1 MTRRVIN
8 FNAGPAGL
16 PLAALEAAQQEF
28 LDFQGTGMSIMEHS
42 HRGKDYEAVHN
53 EAIAL
58 LRELLAIPDG
68 YDVLFLQGG
77 ASHQFA
83 MVPMNLLPAGKSA
96 DYVVTGVWAEKAL
109 AEAQLVGKVRVAA
122 TTAVGGVHT
131 RVPTQRELDLDAGAA
146 YVHYTTNNTIFGTQ
160 FHYIPDVGTV
170 PLIAD
175 MSSDILWKPIDVS
188 KFTMIYGGAQK
199 NIGPSGVTVVIARK
213 ALIASGRTD
222 IPKILRYATH
232 AKESSLYNT
241 APTFAIYMVRNV
253 LRVLKAE
260 GGLAGAEKRN
270 REKAKIL
277 YEALDA
283 SGGYYEAPVEKQSRS
298 TMNIVFRLPSEALDA
313 KFVADAKA
321 AGMVGVKGHRLAG
334 GIRISAYNAVTVD
347 AVRTLVGFMD
357 TFRKTNPAEV
367 AR

>member
-42 HRGKDYEAVHN
+42 HRGKDYETVHD

-83 MVPMNLLPAGKSA
+83 MLPMNFLPAGKSA
-96 DYVVTGVWAEKAL
+96 DYVISGVWSDKAL
-109 AEAQLVGKVRVAA
+109 SEAQLVGKARVAA
-122 TTAVGGVHT
+122 TSAVDGMHT
-131 RVPTQRELDLDAGAA
+131 RVPTQGDLDLDAGAA
-146 YVHYTTNNTIFGTQ
+146 YAHYTTNNTIFGTQ
-160 FHYIPDVGTV
+160 FHYVPDVGAV
-170 PLIAD
+170 PLVAD

-188 KFTMIYGGAQK
+188 KFAMIYGGAQK
-199 NIGPSGVTVVIARK
+199 NIGPSGVTVVIAQK
-213 ALIASGRTD
+213 DFIATGRAD

-232 AKESSLYNT
+232 SKEKSLYNT

-253 LRVLKAE
+253 LRLLKAD
-260 GGLAGAEKRN
+260 GGLVAVEKRN
-270 REKAKIL
+270 REKAKVL
-277 YEALDA
+277 YDALDA
-283 SGGYYEAPVEKQSRS
+283 GAAYYRAPVQKASRS
-298 TMNIVFRLPSEALDA
+298 TMNIVFRLPTEALDA
-313 KFVADAKA
+313 KFVSEAKA

-334 GIRISAYNAVTVD
+334 GIRISTYNAVTVD

-357 TFRKTNPAEV
+357 GFRKANPGTAP
-367 AR
+367 

>member
-83 MVPMNLLPAGKSA
+83 MIPMNFLPPGKSA
-96 DYVVTGVWAEKAL
+96 DYVLTGVWSEKAL
-109 AEAQLVGKVRVAA
+109 AEAQIVGKPRVAA
-122 TTAVGGVHT
+122 TTAVDGVHT
-131 RVPTQRELDLDAGAA
+131 RVPTQRELDFDASATYA
-146 YVHYTTNNTIFGTQ
+146 HYTTNNTIWGTQ
-160 FHYIPDVGTV
+160 FHYVPDAGKV
-170 PLIAD
+170 PLVAD

-188 KFTMIYGGAQK
+188 RFALIYGGAQK

-213 ALIASGRTD
+213 DFLATGRTD
-222 IPKILRYATH
+222 IPKILRYSTH
-232 AKESSLYNT
+232 AKENSLYNT

-260 GGLAGAEKRN
+260 GGLPAIEKRN
-270 REKAKIL
+270 REKAKVL
-277 YEALDA
+277 YDALDQ
-283 SGGYYEAPVEKQSRS
+283 SGGYYRAPVQKESRS
-298 TMNIVFRLPSEALDA
+298 TMNVVFRLPTEALDA
-313 KFVADAKA
+313 KFVASAKV

-334 GIRISAYNAVTVD
+334 GIRISTYNAVTVD

-357 TFRKTNPAEV
+357 EFRKANPSG
-367 AR
+367 